1 VHPDVETYSV
11 RTKSALDSDPTV
23 VSDDVI
29 YDAHVDVFDNDAD
42 NDTADDDV
50 FMDVQSMNLLFDSS
64 MEQEEIVTNFMML

>member
-11 RTKSALDSDPTV
+11 RTKSTLDSDPTV

-29 YDAHVDVFDNDAD
+29 YDAHVDVFD